1 MKLLKYTFN
10 IALCLITMAASAQT
24 DVKFKINHKLGS
36 SNFSLNTATQ
46 NNLGHDFELF
56 RMQYYISSISIVHDT
71 GKVTPATGVY
81 LLVDASKDVTF
92 DLGSYDVENIE
103 AINFSIGVNSPQNNQ
118 DPTQWPTDHPLYPK
132 APSMHWGWA
141 SGYRFVAMEGE
152 VGENLSTMF
161 QIHALGNQNYF
172 KISIPATGQDV
183 NGDLLVEINADYN
196 KAVEDISIS
205 SGVVTHGDFGEAVQ
219 LLHNFR
225 DHVYTSMDGTGNTLS
240 VKQESAIKLAVF
252 PNPSSGNV
260 SIETPNN
267 ELVERVVVRNLMG
280 QEVSDLTVTP
290 SSRVD
295 LSIADNGMYFLDVYL
310 RDQKKL
316 VKKVTVL

>member
-1 MKLLKYTFN
+1 MKTLKYTLL
-10 IALCLITMAASAQT
+10 IALCMITMVSSAQT
-24 DVKFKINHKLGS
+24 NVKFKINHKLGS
-36 SNFSLNTATQ
+36 ADFSLNTGVQ

-56 RMQYYISSISIVHDT
+56 RMQYYVSSISIVHDT

-81 LLVDASKDVTF
+81 LLVDASKEVTF

-103 AINFSIGVNSPQNNQ
+103 AINFSIGVNSPENNE

-152 VGENLSTMF
+152 VGENLNTMF

-172 KISIPATGQDV
+172 KISIPAAGQDV
-183 NGDLLVEINADYN
+183 NGDLLIEINADYT

-225 DHVYTSMDGTGNTLS
+225 DHVYTSMEGTGNTLS
-240 VKQESAIKLAVF
+240 VKDEAAVKLAVY
-252 PNPSSGNV
+252 PNPSAGNV
-260 SIETPNN
+260 SINTPNN
-267 ELVERVVVRNLMG
+267 ELIEKVVVRNVMG
-280 QEVSDLTVTP
+280 QEISVNELTP
-290 SSRVD
+290 SSNVS
-295 LSIADNGMYFLDVYL
+295 LHIEEKGMYFLDVYL

-316 VKKVTVL
+316 VKKVTIL